1 MIQKNIWRWKTLK
14 TNKKKVFGRSF
25 WIVTFALGL
34 LLISISFFCSIY
46 FDKRTAQSQLSDTV
60 EFIKERDASYRKY
73 NDTTA
78 ARSLIRSTVSVQEL
92 DDLEGDD
99 EESLKAFAEK
109 IWVTGI
115 SILDPNGNL
124 VAEYTTDGAGYNS
137 FVSKIEFSA
146 FQDVLDYPS
155 KIYMNRINL
164 DDDSYTDV
172 AVKKGKNNRILL
184 AYRHTKKEFTNK
196 SILSIQNILDGY
208 SMGSNGTILVVEDN
222 KIIASNDKSL
232 IDKDVSENKLILGIR
247 YNNKANTLVRTTQF
261 NGSGRAYGIYSR
273 GRESYI
279 YAYLPESTVF
289 TSASRNV
296 LLSLLIYIVLV
307 IYVQSLRIRSNKK
320 FLAKQAEQE
329 EEYKLQLQ
337 QKNNELEKSIEK
349 EAIANKSKREFL
361 FNMSHD
367 IRTPMNAIIGFTSLA
382 ATHIDHKEQVLDYL
396 KKISVSS
403 QHLLSLINDILDMS
417 RLESGKVKIDE
428 KTVHLPD
435 VIHDLK
441 TIIQSNITSKRLS
454 LLIDTMDVYDEDII
468 TDPLRLNQILL
479 NILSNAIKFTPAGG
493 TISIQITQ
501 KNTLY
506 KDRAEYE
513 FRIKDNGIGMSE
525 EFKNH
530 IFEEFAREESSTVS
544 GIQGTGLGL
553 AIVKKIVDLM
563 DGTIEVNTELGKGT
577 EFVVSLTFKLSDNK
591 IEYKK
596 IPELEGLKALV
607 ADDDTNTCLSVSK
620 MLRTI
625 GMRTDWTISGKE
637 AVIRAKDAFEQGDC
651 FHVYI
656 IDWMIPDMNG
666 IEVVRNIRKFIGEDT
681 PIIILTAY
689 DYTEIEQEAKE
700 AGVTAFCSK
709 PLFMSDLREILER
722 PFVSQEETEELP
734 NDLTGKKVLLVED
747 NDLNREIALE
757 VLKEFDLRVDTEN
770 NGVAAIERLKKSS
783 INEYD
788 IILMDVQMPVMDGYE
803 ATRKIRDL
811 GIQTPIY
818 ALTANAFEEDK
829 QNAFASGM
837 DGHIAKPFD
846 SKKLY
851 KVLTEA
857 IKKQE

>member
-1 MIQKNIWRWKTLK
+1 
-14 TNKKKVFGRSF
+14 
-25 WIVTFALGL
+25 
-34 LLISISFFCSIY
+34 
-46 FDKRTAQSQLSDTV
+46 
-60 EFIKERDASYRKY
+60 
-73 NDTTA
+73 
-78 ARSLIRSTVSVQEL
+78 
-92 DDLEGDD
+92 
-99 EESLKAFAEK
+99 
-109 IWVTGI
+109 
-115 SILDPNGNL
+115 
-124 VAEYTTDGAGYNS
+124 
-137 FVSKIEFSA
+137 
-146 FQDVLDYPS
+146 
-155 KIYMNRINL
+155 MNRINL

-493 TISIQITQ
+493 TISVQITQ

-637 AVIRAKDAFEQGDC
+637 AVIRAKDAFEQGDS

-734 NDLTGKKVLLVED
+734 NDLTGKKVLLIED